1 MLAHAVK
8 TLVCWLH
15 AARIVLARS
24 GVFAMD
30 RERTN
35 PRANRPIT
43 ASIERGRRVASRWV
57 ARGVLLA
64 SLAASAI
71 AHGQT
76 ALFYTKPTA
85 AQQAETQSW
94 GSKFV
99 TFKNTGTP
107 ASGASTFAFTAPAMN
122 SPLFSPLAAANNTVS
137 LATGSSGCG
146 NVAPAPGDN
155 VAVFLTSSAI
165 STNLITEPAESEAL
179 IEAILADPS
188 AEASIEGDELI
199 GSQLTA
205 LPVSGSPAA
214 PTFANASAVTM
225 TWIAELAEL
234 SSGWAANLNPTDDAR
249 RRLLGQPRTVDQ
261 LQSQVNAFAA
271 SRGLDITTYQVEAR
285 FGLYGA
291 LPIVVAVY
299 TQTPD
304 SGFLLIDGVNGAV
317 DGPFASWTAINPA
330 SLLSGHSSAF
340 VVGSSV
346 SVINANTGEC
356 AVLAKKWHDDPPS
369 PGIWTPAPGTPTNP
383 APGVWQPWTCTPV
396 AGGTCKCTSTG
407 EDSDKTTPAPTPAR
421 PNTPVRILCTGC
433 PQSSPG
439 ECATPAP
446 ATPATPAPHPVPPA
460 APQVPTPAA
469 GCDCKKQWE
478 Y

>member
-1 MLAHAVK
+1 
-8 TLVCWLH
+8 
-15 AARIVLARS
+15 
-24 GVFAMD
+24 MD

-64 SLAASAI
+64 SLAAGAI

-85 AQQAETQSW
+85 AQQAEIQSW

-137 LATGSSGCG
+137 LATGTAGCG
-146 NVAPAPGDN
+146 NVAPAPGDD
-155 VAVFLTSSAI
+155 VAAFLTSSAI
-165 STNLITEPAESEAL
+165 STNLLTEPAESEAL
-179 IEAILADPS
+179 FEAILADPS
-188 AEASIEGDELI
+188 AEASIQGDELI
-199 GSQLTA
+199 GSQLSA
-205 LPVSGSPAA
+205 LPVYGAPGA
-214 PTFANASAVTM
+214 PTFANASSATM

-271 SRGLDITTYQVEAR
+271 SHGLDITTYQVEAR

-317 DGPFASWTAINPA
+317 DGPFASRTAINPT
-330 SLLSGHSSAF
+330 SLLQAHTGSFVTGSA
-340 VVGSSV
+340 V
-346 SVINANTGEC
+346 SVADASTGAC
-356 AVLAKKWHDDPPS
+356 LPVAKDWKDTRP
-369 PGIWTPAPGTPTNP
+369 PGTT
-383 APGVWQPWTCTPV
+383 WRPV
-396 AGGTCKCTSTG
+396 
-407 EDSDKTTPAPTPAR
+407 TTPAPVPAPTITPPGGVPLPAN
-421 PNTPVRILCTGC
+421 PSVPGWWTAPTCATTPTGC
-433 PQSSPG
+433 SCTSYG
-439 ECATPAP
+439 EATDTAGTVYVMKQVCKSVGPCPTPAP
-446 ATPATPAPHPVPPA
+446 S
-460 APQVPTPAA
+460 PTPNHP
-469 GCDCKKQWE
+469 GSICTVYYW